1 MDWDSIR
8 CFAKVAETG
17 SLSGAAS
24 ALNISIATMA
34 RRIDSLE
41 ASLGVKLMRRTANG
55 AILTAAGEAVLPYAD
70 ASTRQMAQITRIAQS
85 FASGPS
91 EPPVRISSTEP
102 VISNLLAPA
111 LTSLFT
117 AHPGL
122 RIEFDVDTGLSNL
135 STGDVDIAI
144 RLTKPKSET
153 LIGRRLTTIPLGL
166 FRAQDYSLAD
176 KSDYPDLS
184 GEQLLWLDHT
194 LGPIP
199 ENIWLRDHGLE
210 DRAIVRSTSL
220 RALEKACIAGLGIAP
235 LPVYRGKEL
244 GLEVVPGPDLP
255 ARQPWIVFH
264 RDNRNNKRIRSVR
277 NWIADC
283 FKKEVGL

>member
-17 SLSGAAS
+17 SLSRAAS
-24 ALNISIATMA
+24 ALNMSIATMA

-55 AILTAAGEAVLPYAD
+55 VILTAAGEAILPYAD
-70 ASTRQMAQITRIAQS
+70 ASTRQMAHITRIAQS
-85 FASGPS
+85 FVSGPS

-111 LTSLFT
+111 LTTLL
-117 AHPGL
+117 AAYPGL

-144 RLTKPKSET
+144 RLAKPKVET
-153 LIGRRLTTIPLGL
+153 LIGRKLTTIPLGL
-166 FRAQDYSLAD
+166 FRAPTYSLAD
-176 KSDYPDLS
+176 EIEYPGLS
-184 GEQLLWLDHT
+184 GEQLLWLDRT

-199 ENIWLRDHGLE
+199 ENVWLRNHNLE
-210 DRAIVRSTSL
+210 NRAIVRSTSL
-220 RALEKACIAGLGIAP
+220 RALEKACVAGLGIAP
-235 LPVYRGKEL
+235 LPVYRGKQL

-255 ARQPWIVFH
+255 PRQPWIVFH
-264 RDNRNNKRIRSVR
+264 RDNRNNRRIRSVCD
-277 NWIADC
+277 WIADC
-283 FKKEVGL
+283 FKKEVGH